1 MYQLRNLI
9 NRTSVP
15 TDPQANMN
23 SAEDFLLLLLHAHCV
38 AAAKTIL
45 DYNPMDSAIHLA
57 DAIVVNYVQLPSAT
71 LRSTHNQSPVCK
83 DRVHLYA
90 MDLLSL
96 SLIWHGFHDAI
107 REGDGERIL
116 RYWKI
121 LVVVFKSSNKHNY
134 AKEGINLLV
143 QYYYRLSDKQRQ
155 QLLWSRCLNTRGYQ
169 GCNIACDLHME
180 HLNRRLK
187 TMMRNLGANI
197 KPKSVKLAGR
207 CINAVH
213 HDCVPSI

>member
-9 NRTSVP
+9 NSTSVP

-23 SAEDFLLLLLHAHCV
+23 SAEDFLLLPLHAHCV

-45 DYNPMDSAIHLA
+45 DYNPMDSATHLA
-57 DAIVVNYVQLPSAT
+57 DVIVANYVCAAASAT

-107 REGDGERIL
+107 REGDGEGIL
-116 RYWKI
+116 R
-121 LVVVFKSSNKHNY
+121 
-134 AKEGINLLV
+134 
-143 QYYYRLSDKQRQ
+143 
-155 QLLWSRCLNTRGYQ
+155 
-169 GCNIACDLHME
+169 
-180 HLNRRLK
+180 
-187 TMMRNLGANI
+187 
-197 KPKSVKLAGR
+197 
-207 CINAVH
+207 
-213 HDCVPSI
+213 